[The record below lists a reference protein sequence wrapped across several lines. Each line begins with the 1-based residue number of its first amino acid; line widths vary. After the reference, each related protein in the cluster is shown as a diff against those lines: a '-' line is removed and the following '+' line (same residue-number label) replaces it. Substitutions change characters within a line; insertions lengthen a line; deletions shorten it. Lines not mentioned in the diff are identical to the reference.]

1 MGPPA
6 QVQGII
12 FNSIR
17 VGVDIEVPKMRMQL
31 RLNQFRAAKRAAVSS
46 KIFNTQIRDAMV
58 VRRSVALGLP
68 VILVGTEVADG
79 ADSVTNDYRILATEI
94 LQHEPA
100 TP

>member
-17 VGVDIEVPKMRMQL
+17 TGVDIEVPKMRMQL
-31 RLNQFRAAKRAAVSS
+31 RLNQFRAAKRAAPSA

-68 VILVGTEVADG
+68 VILVGSDAAD
-79 ADSVTNDYRILATEI
+79 ADRLRHER
-94 LQHEPA
+94 LQEARDSSSIEHEPA
-100 TP
+100 S